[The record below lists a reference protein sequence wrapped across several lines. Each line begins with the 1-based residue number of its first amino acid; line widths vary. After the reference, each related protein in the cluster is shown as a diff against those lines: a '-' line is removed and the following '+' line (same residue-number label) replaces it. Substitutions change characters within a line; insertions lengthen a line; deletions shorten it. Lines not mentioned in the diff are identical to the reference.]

1 MKRLAVFAPLAF
13 LLAGCTIIPRGPVS
27 APQDLFWQ
35 RLQALCGR
43 AFPGRVV
50 TTEAGDR
57 QLAAA
62 RLVLHVAQC
71 TPEEVRVAFH
81 AGRDASRVWLV
92 ARTASGLSLTHIER
106 EENGREQVRSHY
118 GGETLSSGTALRQ
131 EFPADARTRA
141 LFQREDIAEAATNI
155 WSVTILPGRMFGYA
169 IDRPG
174 RHLHIEFDLS
184 RPIRPPGPA
193 WGER

>member
-1 MKRLAVFAPLAF
+1 MKRLAPLLSLA
-13 LLAGCTIIPRGPVS
+13 LLATACTIIPRGE
-27 APQDLFWQ
+27 APQDLFWD

-50 TTEAGDR
+50 TTEAGDS

-62 RLVLHVAQC
+62 RLVLHVATC
-71 TPEEVRVAFH
+71 TPDEVRIAFH
-81 AGRDASRVWLV
+81 AGEDASRVWV
-92 ARTASGLSLTHIER
+92 IARSPAGFSLTHIHRGQDGR
-106 EENGREQVRSHY
+106 EEVRSHY
-118 GGETLSSGTALRQ
+118 GGETVSPGTIRRQ
-131 EFPADARTRA
+131 EFPADTRTRA
-141 LFQREDIAEAATNI
+141 LFRREDIAEASANI
-155 WSVTILPGRMFGYA
+155 WSIDILPGQLFGYA

-174 RHLHIEFDLS
+174 RHLHIEFDLA

>member
-1 MKRLAVFAPLAF
+1 MKRLASFVFLA
-13 LLAGCTIIPRGPVS
+13 LLLGACTIIPRGES
-27 APQDLFWQ
+27 PQDIFWG

-50 TTEAGDR
+50 TTEQGDA

-62 RLVLHVAQC
+62 RLVLHVASC
-71 TPEEVRVAFH
+71 APDEVRLAFH
-81 AGRDASRVWLV
+81 AGQDASRVWV
-92 ARTASGLSLTHIER
+92 IGRTSAGFSLTHVER
-106 EENGREQVRSHY
+106 DQNGRELVRSSY
-118 GGETLSSGTALRQ
+118 GGATLSPGTALRQ
-131 EFPADARTRA
+131 EFPANARTRA
-141 LFQREDIAEAATNI
+141 LFQREDIAEAAANI
-155 WSVTILPGRMFGYA
+155 WSVTILPGRLFGYA